1 MERKEIL
8 VADKITK
15 IYGIGTKTLFE
26 ALHEVS
32 LTMYEGEFVCIM
44 GPSGAGKSTFINNLS
59 TIDIPTKGKVF
70 INGKEVRVMSEGE
83 IGKFRYE
90 NLGFIFQEFNLLD
103 SLTIFENIAV
113 PLTLANVNKK
123 EITQRVQEVAKKL
136 NVEQTLD
143 KFPNECS
150 GGQRQRV
157 AICRALVTNPKLIV
171 ADEPTGNLD
180 SKNSHEILSL
190 FKELNEKEE
199 RFLKRALIE
208 SKEIQGSYKYEI
220 PIKFLLP
227 IINNIGKENI
237 KIDRHSKLS
246 FLEFSDD
253 FDEKY
258 FYIFQV
264 NARYMKKW
272 REERCPNIFK
282 IEIDKETLEIK
293 KEVIFKKID
302 PVYV

>member
-1 MERKEIL
+1 MIKIKI
-8 VADKITK
+8 DK
-15 IYGIGTKTLFE
+15 
-26 ALHEVS
+26 
-32 LTMYEGEFVCIM
+32 
-44 GPSGAGKSTFINNLS
+44 N
-59 TIDIPTKGKVF
+59 
-70 INGKEVRVMSEGE
+70 
-83 IGKFRYE
+83 
-90 NLGFIFQEFNLLD
+90 
-103 SLTIFENIAV
+103 
-113 PLTLANVNKK
+113 
-123 EITQRVQEVAKKL
+123 KL
-136 NVEQTLD
+136 NEPV
-143 KFPNECS
+143 F
-150 GGQRQRV
+150 
-157 AICRALVTNPKLIV
+157 KLW
-171 ADEPTGNLD
+171 
-180 SKNSHEILSL
+180 

-199 RFLKRALIE
+199 RFLKRVLIE

-293 KEVIFKKID
+293 KEVIFKKIY